1 MKKLLLY
8 LLLAVQ
14 VTAYAQKPLPPFWN
28 DVQAFKKADSISMPE
43 KEQTLFIGSSSFT
56 IWKDVANYFPAQKI
70 LNRAFGGST
79 LSDQIRYVN
88 TVVYPYAPKQIFLYC
103 GENDLAYDSTLQP
116 ATVALRL
123 KTLIQLIRKKYPNVP
138 VEYVSIKP
146 SPSRAYMLNKVNT
159 ANQLIRK
166 WIKTQPNMH
175 FIDVY
180 TAMMNAAGQ
189 PMEDIFGD
197 DRLHMNARGYAI
209 WKQILEPFFLK

>member
-1 MKKLLLY
+1 MKKILLY
-8 LLLAVQ
+8 LVLAVQ
-14 VTAYAQKPLPPFWN
+14 VTAYAQQQLPPFWN
-28 DVQAFKKADSISMPE
+28 DVQAFKKADSSSMPA
-43 KEQTLFIGSSSFT
+43 KGQTLFIGSSSFT
-56 IWKDVANYFPAQKI
+56 IWKDVASYFPQQKI

-88 TVVYPYAPKQIFLYC
+88 AVVYPYAPKQIFLYC
-103 GENDLAYDSTLQP
+103 GENDLAYDSSLKP

-146 SPSRAYMLNKVNT
+146 SPSRAYMLDKVKT
-159 ANQLIRK
+159 ANQLIQK

-175 FIDVY
+175 FVDVF
-180 TAMMNAAGQ
+180 TAMMNENGT
-189 PMEDIFGD
+189 PIETIFGD
-197 DRLHMNARGYAI
+197 DRLHMNASGYAI